1 MNDESCV
8 YSCNSFFGSLCKQR
22 EFDKATKLLEVEC
35 INVNWKDMLDETHLM
50 IACEE
55 ENIDAVSFLL
65 EKGADVNAKQY
76 FQNCQGVTALLKA
89 AAGGYTE
96 IVKILLEN
104 GADVYAKTGAGN
116 TALMKASEG
125 GYIEAVSMLVEMGAD
140 VNAKDNWGM
149 TALMKARQRGH
160 EAVVRLIINHM
171 NRMTLLVVEKGRTK
185 DENPLATH
193 SHNEIAKHIASFLL

>member
-1 MNDESCV
+1 M
-8 YSCNSFFGSLCKQR
+8 FGFAPCFAAMK
-22 EFDKATKLLEVEC
+22 
-35 INVNWKDMLDETHLM
+35 N
-50 IACEE
+50 
-55 ENIDAVSFLL
+55 AVLVPHVSYIHGELRSGTTLSALPQTFLL

-76 FQNCQGVTALLKA
+76 IQNCQGVTALLKA

-116 TALMKASEG
+116 
-125 GYIEAVSMLVEMGAD
+125 
-140 VNAKDNWGM
+140 

-193 SHNEIAKHIASFLL
+193 SHREIAKHIASFLL